1 MASPVVARMW
11 RPTTPE
17 SMEPELV
24 ALWREV
30 AREHRVARAVMAN
43 LIVFR
48 ERTRTHGDDFDSLT
62 EGIPVADVASRH
74 PSRVILLS
82 HDLVCYQPPAPLG
95 AGIGVIAFGPPRAEY
110 AVEVIAIQSACDQQP
125 LASIVRRL
133 VRGDV
138 PTSLWWTE
146 DISETAPFEELL

>member
-1 MASPVVARMW
+1 MASGVVACMW

-17 SMEPELV
+17 EMEPELV

-48 ERTRTHGDDFDSLT
+48 ERASASGDDFDGLT
-62 EGIPVADVASRH
+62 AGVPVAEVASRH

-82 HDLVCYQPPAPLG
+82 HDDVCHQPPVPLG
-95 AGIGVIAFGPPRAEY
+95 AGIGVVTFGPPRAEY
-110 AVEVIAIQSACDQQP
+110 AVEVIAIKSACDAHP

-146 DISETAPFEELL
+146 DLSQIAPF